1 MSKLFPV
8 FTFAL
13 LFSFSLSKAQVN
25 DKRFA
30 GLDTT
35 FARVLKDWKAA
46 GFAVA
51 VIEKNKIVYTKGFGY
66 RDYEKKLPVTPN
78 TLFAIGSCTKA
89 FTSSLLGLLQ
99 KDGKLDF
106 DKPVRD
112 YLPDLKFY
120 NDAMNS
126 MVTVRDMMCHRTG
139 LPRHDLSWYFF
150 PTTRDSFLYR
160 IRFQEPTAGIRE
172 IYQYNNFMF
181 LAQGVLA
188 EKLSGRK
195 WEQLIKQRIFDSL
208 GMVQSNFSVKDM
220 EKSSDAALGYTV
232 EKDSIMEKID
242 YFNIDAMGPAGSI
255 NSSVTEMANWVITW
269 IHGGKFNGKQ
279 VLPASYTS
287 QAISSQMVSSAGVPD
302 KENPDVH
309 MSAYGFAWSLSS
321 YRGHYRV
328 QHGGNIDGFSAITCF
343 YPSDSIGIVVL
354 ANQNA
359 SAVPG
364 IVRNILSDR
373 MLNLSRKDWNTSS
386 KKIADKAKA
395 DAKQAEAAKSSTAK
409 KNTKP
414 GYDWKS
420 YEGLYTHAGYGSF
433 DVSAANDSLFAYTPN
448 FKIWLRPYYYD
459 IFEGFDVDKK
469 TGIDTT
475 NKNFP
480 RIHFEMNT
488 QGEIESLSCEL
499 QAGIKPLVFKRSP
512 KAKPLTK
519 EDLQKYVGEYELPGM
534 TVKVEIR
541 NENVLFV
548 VVPGQPDYET
558 IPVGNHEFKLKI
570 LSGYSIKFELN
581 EKAESVAASFIQPNG
596 TFRAKRK

>member
-1 MSKLFPV
+1 MCKLFSV
-8 FTFAL
+8 FTFAF
-13 LFSFSLSKAQVN
+13 LFSFCLSKAQVN

-30 GLDTT
+30 GLDTA
-35 FARVLKDWKAA
+35 FARVLKDWKGA

-51 VIEKNKIVYTKGFGY
+51 VVEKNKIVYAKGVGY

-150 PTTRDSFLYR
+150 PTTRDSLLYR

-188 EKLSGRK
+188 EKLYGRK
-195 WEQLIKQRIFDSL
+195 WEQLIKQKIFDSL

-232 EKDSIMEKID
+232 EKDSIIEKLD

-255 NSSVTEMANWVITW
+255 NSNVNEMANWVITW
-269 IHGGKFNGKQ
+269 IHGGKFNGRQ
-279 VLPASYTS
+279 ILPASYVS
-287 QAISSQMVSSAGVPD
+287 QAMSSQMVSAPGIPD
-302 KENPDVH
+302 TANPDVH
-309 MSAYGFAWSLSS
+309 MSTYGFAWSLSS

-359 SAVPG
+359 SPVPG

-373 MLNLSRKDWNTSS
+373 MLNLPRKDWNTTN
-386 KKIADKAKA
+386 KKAADKAKA
-395 DAKQAEAAKSSTAK
+395 DAKEAEKTKSAAIK
-409 KNTKP
+409 KNTKTV
-414 GYDWKS
+414 YDWKS
-420 YEGLYTHAGYGSF
+420 YEGLYTHPGYGSF
-433 DVSAANDSLFAYTPN
+433 DVSVENDSVFAYVPN
-448 FKIWLRPYYYD
+448 NKIWLRPYYYD

-480 RIHFEMNT
+480 KIHFEMNT
-488 QGEIESLSCEL
+488 QGDIESLSCEL

-534 TVKVEIR
+534 TVKAEIR
-541 NENVLFV
+541 NENVLFII
-548 VVPGQPDYET
+548 VPGQPDYET

-581 EKAESVAASFIQPNG
+581 EKGESIAASFIQPNG